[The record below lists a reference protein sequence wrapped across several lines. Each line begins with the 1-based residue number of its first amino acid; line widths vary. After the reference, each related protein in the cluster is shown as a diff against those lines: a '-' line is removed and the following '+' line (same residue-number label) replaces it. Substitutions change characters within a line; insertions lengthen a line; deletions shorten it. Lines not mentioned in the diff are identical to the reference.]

1 MILSL
6 LKSQANHSHRSFL
19 KSDESNS
26 LTSLFCKV
34 EWSLFKMSD
43 LERKTEEQKSERI
56 PNSDAVLLCRVLK
69 LDKLNVT
76 QSTEF
81 LCV

>member
-1 MILSL
+1 MNGSILL
-6 LKSQANHSHRSFL
+6 
-19 KSDESNS
+19 SNNEREKAYE
-26 LTSLFCKV
+26 LHLNDQIQLGAV
-34 EWSLFKMSD
+34 RFKFARMSD

-56 PNSDAVLLCRVLK
+56 PNSNAVLLCRVLK

-81 LCV
+81 LCVTF